1 MSKTIDKLI
10 SQLKKEWLSIP
21 GIVDVASSIENEN
34 DCILVFAVKI
44 TDEIEK
50 AIPTK
55 LNGFHVII
63 IETTDF

>member
-1 MSKTIDKLI
+1 MSKSIDKLI

-21 GIVDVASSIENEN
+21 GIVDVESSIENEN

-55 LNGFHVII
+55 LNGFRVII